1 MSRTGFILRLLLAL
15 GALWAGGLFRFADE
29 IDRLQPATA
38 DTDAIVVLTGS
49 AGRVSA
55 GLGLLRGDPGRRM
68 LISGIGSDTNRAALE
83 AAHPGNAD
91 LFDCCVDLGPDAQ
104 DTVGNAVEIAFWVR
118 QHRFTSLTVVTAVYH
133 MPRSLVELR
142 RVLGD
147 VRLEPWPTRRGD
159 DDPGRW
165 WHDSATFRRV
175 TLEFH
180 KYVFSLV
187 RARLTSDIGD
197 VRL

>member
-1 MSRTGFILRLLLAL
+1 
-15 GALWAGGLFRFADE
+15 
-29 IDRLQPATA
+29 
-38 DTDAIVVLTGS
+38 
-49 AGRVSA
+49 
-55 GLGLLRGDPGRRM
+55 
-68 LISGIGSDTNRAALE
+68 
-83 AAHPGNAD
+83 
-91 LFDCCVDLGPDAQ
+91 
-104 DTVGNAVEIAFWVR
+104 
-118 QHRFTSLTVVTAVYH
+118 